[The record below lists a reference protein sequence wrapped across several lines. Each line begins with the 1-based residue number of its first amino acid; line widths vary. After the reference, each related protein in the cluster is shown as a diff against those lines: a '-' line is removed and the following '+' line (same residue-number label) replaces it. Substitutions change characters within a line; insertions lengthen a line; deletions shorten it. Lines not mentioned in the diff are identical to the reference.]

1 MELSL
6 KRCCNCTWKIKGFHL
21 IHYSNKSFTLFQ
33 TAISQQQKPQIGL
46 QQKYWSILLILK
58 QNKLPLHISS
68 IKWMRSI
75 DAAFVVTLMCLWFQP
90 TNKVEAD
97 RLTLTYRTNVHW
109 TLVLIRPSLDLV
121 NYSSNRLK
129 HHFFEHWSESNVF
142 IFW

>member
-21 IHYSNKSFTLFQ
+21 LHYSNKSFTLFQ

-46 QQKYWSILLILK
+46 QQKYHIMINPFDFETK
-58 QNKLPLHISS
+58 QITSISS

-109 TLVLIRPSLDLV
+109 TFVLIRPSLDLV
-121 NYSSNRLK
+121 NCLSNRLK
-129 HHFFEHWSESNVF
+129 HHFFEHW
-142 IFW
+142 